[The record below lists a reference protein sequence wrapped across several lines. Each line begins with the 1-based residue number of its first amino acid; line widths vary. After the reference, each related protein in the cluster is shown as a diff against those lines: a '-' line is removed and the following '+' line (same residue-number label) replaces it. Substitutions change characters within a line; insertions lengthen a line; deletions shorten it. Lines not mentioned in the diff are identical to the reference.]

1 MRSSHEARAMPYLQL
16 DVPDR
21 YPIDVK
27 RNLARRLGEIYSRLL
42 QTSPDM
48 VTVAFREMDE
58 GGVWRCSDGEPEPA
72 AQLMCDIRS
81 GRPPGQRAELAQGHH
96 VRERNA
102 RSGASDLD
110 HTHTWKRLPGMG
122 GARRI
127 TAAAQCCRGD
137 QGQCNDDLGVLG

>member
-1 MRSSHEARAMPYLQL
+1 MRSIHEARAMPYLQL

-72 AQLMCDIRS
+72 ALARS
-81 GRPPGQRAELAQGHH
+81 LIEACTESLGLRSDRLGVEFTQHTGDEMYRAERGF
-96 VRERNA
+96 
-102 RSGASDLD
+102 
-110 HTHTWKRLPGMG
+110 
-122 GARRI
+122 
-127 TAAAQCCRGD
+127 AANWTPAEGRMP
-137 QGQCNDDLGVLG
+137 

>member
-1 MRSSHEARAMPYLQL
+1 MPYLQL

-58 GGVWRCSDGEPEPA
+58 GGVA
-72 AQLMCDIRS
+72 L
-81 GRPPGQRAELAQGHH
+81 QR
-96 VRERNA
+96 
-102 RSGASDLD
+102 
-110 HTHTWKRLPGMG
+110 W
-122 GARRI
+122 
-127 TAAAQCCRGD
+127 
-137 QGQCNDDLGVLG
+137 